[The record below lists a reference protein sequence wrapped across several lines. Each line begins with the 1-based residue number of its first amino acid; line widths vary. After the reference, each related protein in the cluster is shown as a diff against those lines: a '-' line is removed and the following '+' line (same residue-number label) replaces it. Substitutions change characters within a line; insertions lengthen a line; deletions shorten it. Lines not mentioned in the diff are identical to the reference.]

1 MAQGMIVKALSGYYY
16 VLPEILV
23 QSGDSKAQ
31 ARKDHNLIQCRGRGI
46 LRKHKTPP
54 LVGDR
59 VIYELTENGEGMVD
73 EILPRTSELIRPPI
87 ANVKLAVLVFSLNEP
102 ALNLQL
108 LDKFLVHIE
117 HAGLEALI
125 CFTKQDLLT
134 DSMDDDS
141 SDLVSEMTQVHHLY
155 ESIGYNVLITS
166 ALKQLGIDAV
176 LDRLQGIIS
185 VFSGQSGVGKSSLLN
200 AMMPAL
206 QLETNIISAK
216 LGRGKHTTRHVE
228 LIPLGN
234 GGWVADTPGFS
245 QLDFLQ
251 LEADQLSSCFIE
263 FQALSEGCKFR
274 GCLHQHEPDC
284 RVRDALSQGRIAASR
299 YEHYIQFLVEIK
311 ERKRRY

>member
-1 MAQGMIVKALSGYYY
+1 MAKGMIVKALSGYYY
-16 VLPEILV
+16 VLPENLI
-23 QSGDSKAQ
+23 QSGETQDRIS
-31 ARKDHNLIQCRGRGI
+31 KDHNLIQCRGRGI
-46 LRKHKTPP
+46 LRKNKTSP

-73 EILPRTSELIRPPI
+73 EIMPRSTELIRPPI
-87 ANVKLAVLVFSLNEP
+87 ANVSLAVLVFSLNEP

-117 HAGLEALI
+117 HAGLETLI
-125 CFTKQDLLT
+125 CFTKKDLLE
-134 DSMDDDS
+134 SSDDDS
-141 SDLVSEMTQVHHLY
+141 VELVSESTKVYQLY
-155 ESIGYNVLITS
+155 ESIGYNVLTTS
-166 ALKQLGIDAV
+166 ALKHEGIEPV

-185 VFSGQSGVGKSSLLN
+185 VFSGQSGVGKSTLLN
-200 AMMPAL
+200 TMMPKL
-206 QLETNIISAK
+206 QLETNIISHK

-251 LEADQLSSCFIE
+251 LEAEELGSCFIE
-263 FQALSEGCKFR
+263 FHALSDGCKFR

-284 RVRDALSQGRIAASR
+284 HVRAAVAQGKIAASR
-299 YEHYIQFLVEIK
+299 YEHYIQFLIEIK